1 MKQYKLV
8 DNIFGWVAFIIA
20 AFVYC
25 STIEPTA
32 SFWDC
37 PEFITTAYK
46 QEIGH
51 PPGAPFFM
59 LMGNFFT
66 HFASDATQ
74 VAKMVNTMSALLSA
88 VCIMFLFWTITH
100 LARKL
105 IIGDWKEMTTSKL
118 IAIEAS
124 GMVGALIYTFSD
136 TFWFSAVEGEVYAFS
151 SAFTAVVFWLILKW
165 EDHADEPH
173 SDRWL
178 VLIAYMT
185 GLSIGVHLL
194 NLLCIPAIV
203 LVYYYKKVPHANLK
217 GSLLALVL
225 SFLVVVA
232 VLYGVVP
239 GIITVGGWFELF
251 FVNVLGCPFNT
262 GEIVYIICLVA
273 SVIWGIYETYNA
285 SEKNEKKQ
293 NIAFVLGFG
302 MLGIPFYGY
311 GWTAVVCGII
321 VLAVLWLAL
330 TYKRKKEVVTGVDE
344 VTGIAKKKMQRVPLV
359 TARIKNTAL
368 LCMLMLMIGYSS
380 YALIVIRS
388 SANPPMDQNSPE
400 DIFTLGSYLSRDQY
414 GDRPLLYGQA
424 YTSQVALE
432 VDGNMCKPV
441 MQEGAPVYQ
450 RKEKASADEKDSYF
464 VVSHKNKYIYA
475 QNMLFPRMY
484 SSAHAQAYEDWM
496 GGVDGTEVPYD
507 RCGEN
512 IMVKM
517 PSQIDNIRFFLS
529 YQCNFMY
536 WRYFMWNFAG
546 RQNDIQGNGEP
557 EHGNWISGFS
567 FIDDQLYGDQSKLP
581 DDLKENKGHNVFYCM
596 PLILG
601 LIGLFWQAWYT
612 RKRKVV
618 KNGVE
623 TEEVLPVGIQQFWVV
638 FFLFFMTGLAI
649 VIYLNQTPMQP
660 RERDYAYAG
669 SFYAYAIW
677 CGLGVVAIL
686 DILKQKMKLSGTA
699 ISAIVAVITL
709 LVPIQMASQT
719 WDDHDRSGRYTCRD
733 FGQNYLMSLQEKS
746 HPIIFTNGDNDTF
759 PLWYNQEVEGV
770 GTDARV
776 CNLSYLQTDWYIDQM
791 MRPAYDSPSVPI
803 TWPRLD
809 FCSGTNE
816 YVSVQPEAKQ
826 QILEFYKQDP
836 ENAKK
841 QFGNEP
847 FELKNI
853 LKYWVRSK
861 NPDMHVIPTDTLYI
875 TIDKEAVKKSGM
887 MMASDSIPDKMVI
900 SLAGKSA
907 LYKND
912 LMMLEML
919 AQSNWTRPLY
929 VALTVGQ
936 ENYMNLGDNFVQ
948 EGLVNRITPF
958 TTNKP
963 GAKNFDTEKTYHN
976 IMTRFKFGNLKQKGL
991 YIDETTM
998 RMCYTHRRLLAQ
1010 TALQLIAEGKK
1021 QKAINILKKADVEIP
1036 AYNVTLDYM
1045 SGALD
1050 MARGWLM
1057 TGQKAKGKEYVE
1069 AVWKNA
1075 SQYLNYYLSLSNDH
1089 FLQSQND
1096 CIRQIMIMQ
1105 STCDVA
1111 GMVSPQ
1117 LEQKYQKQL
1126 NNLYTLYH
1134 GRGGR
1139 MPEGNQ

>member
-1 MKQYKLV
+1 MKQYRLV

-20 AFVYC
+20 AFTYC

-59 LMGNFFT
+59 LLGNFFT
-66 HFASDATQ
+66 HFASDTTQ
-74 VAKMVNTMSALLSA
+74 VAKMVNMMSALLSA

-100 LARKL
+100 LARRL
-105 IIGDWKEMTTSKL
+105 VISDWKELTTSKL

-217 GSLLALVL
+217 GSLLALFL

-251 FVNVLGCPFNT
+251 FVNTLGCPFNT

-273 SVIWGIYETYNA
+273 SVIWGIYETCNA

-311 GWTAVVCGII
+311 GWTAAITGII
-321 VLAVLWLAL
+321 VLVILWFVLG
-330 TYKRKKEVVTGVDE
+330 YKRKQEVVTGVDE
-344 VTGIAKKKMQRVPLV
+344 STGIAKKKMQLLPLISARV
-359 TARIKNTAL
+359 KNTAL

-414 GDRPLLYGQA
+414 GDRPLFYGQA

-441 MQEGAPVYQ
+441 MKEGAPVYQ

-496 GGVDGTEVPYD
+496 GGVEGTEIPYD
-507 RCGEN
+507 RCGESM
-512 IMVKM
+512 MVKM
-517 PSQIDNIRFFLS
+517 PSQFDNIRFFLS

-557 EHGNWISGFS
+557 EHGNWITGFS
-567 FIDDQLYGDQSKLP
+567 FIDDSLYGDQSKLP

-612 RKRKVV
+612 RKKKIM
-618 KNGVE
+618 KNGKE
-623 TEEVLPVGIQQFWVV
+623 EEVLLPIGIQQFWIV

-677 CGLGVVAIL
+677 CGLGVLAII
-686 DILKQKMKLSGTA
+686 DILKRKMKLSGTA
-699 ISAIVAVITL
+699 VTAIVAVLTL

-719 WDDHDRSGRYTCRD
+719 WDDHDRSNRYTCRD
-733 FGQNYLMSLQEKS
+733 FGQNYLMSLQEKGN
-746 HPIIFTNGDNDTF
+746 PIIFTNGDNDTF

-791 MRPAYDSPSVPI
+791 MRPAYNSPSVPI

-816 YVSVQPEAKQ
+816 YVSVEPEAKK
-826 QILEFYKQDP
+826 QILDFYKQDP

-841 QFGNEP
+841 QFGDEP

-853 LKYWVRSK
+853 LKNWVRSK
-861 NPDMHVIPTDTLYI
+861 NPDMHFIPTDTLYV

-887 MMASDSIPDKMVI
+887 MMATDSIPDKMVI
-900 SLAGKSA
+900 SLTGKNA
-907 LYKND
+907 LYKGD

-919 AQSNWTRPLY
+919 AQCNWTRPLY
-929 VALTVGQ
+929 VALTVSE

-963 GAKNFDTEKTYHN
+963 GAKNFDTEKAYHN

-998 RMCYTHRRLLAQ
+998 RMCYTHRRLLGQ

-1036 AYNVTLDYM
+1036 TYNVPLDYLN
-1045 SGALD
+1045 GGID

-1069 AVWKNA
+1069 AIWKNA
-1075 SQYLNYYLSLSNDH
+1075 SQYLNYYLSLPNDL
-1089 FLQSQND
+1089 FLQAEHD

-1105 STCDVA
+1105 SICEAA

-1117 LEQKYQKQL
+1117 LEQKYEKQL
-1126 NNLYTLYH
+1126 NNLYRLYH